1 MPGMDR
7 VLCRLLLP
15 ADFLR
20 VPTASAVFSVPPTI
34 SQRSVLSLNG
44 VRMTT
49 ARSLLSVLPPLVQGV
64 LLQQVVRVLPPQ
76 GLEVLPPQGLEV
88 LPPLVV
94 PLLLEV
100 REPLLLE
107 ARELPPPPVQVVTRL
122 LARPLLLPLPPPP
135 QLLPRRQEQARQAKL
150 EQRKPVEQPR
160 VVQRK
165 QAVVDGKVEAE
176 ASEYDDL
183 LELRTVFAGVG

>member
-1 MPGMDR
+1 MTPAMDR

-34 SQRSVLSLNG
+34 SQHSALSLNG
-44 VRMTT
+44 VRMTI
-49 ARSLLSVLPPLVQGV
+49 AKSLLSVLPPLVLV
-64 LLQQVVRVLPPQ
+64 VLPPPV
-76 GLEVLPPQGLEV
+76 VLPLPGVPLRVRLVV
-88 LPPLVV
+88 LPLQEVQV
-94 PLLLEV
+94 PQ
-100 REPLLLE
+100 E
-107 ARELPPPPVQVVTRL
+107 AQVLQPPPVRVVTRL
-122 LARPLLLPLPPPP
+122 LARPLPLLLPPP
-135 QLLPRRQEQARQAKL
+135 QLLPQRQEEPRQAKL
-150 EQRKPVEQPR
+150 EEPRPVEQPR

-183 LELRTVFAGVG
+183 LELHAVFAGVG